1 MQQQPGE
8 VTNDGL
14 LTCSLSLSLSLSL
27 SAIRGAAECYYKD
40 NYKWNIMPN
49 TENSSQRILSI
60 RILHPTWH
68 IQDAMMPTYDI
79 KHHEIEK
86 NDEL

>member
-1 MQQQPGE
+1 MQQQPGA

-14 LTCSLSLSLSLSL
+14 FTCSLSL

-49 TENSSQRILSI
+49 TENSQQRILS
-60 RILHPTWH
+60 ILHPTWH